1 MKNWTIKKRIAL
13 HSTILCLVIA
23 GLSGFAVEGIESLK
37 KIGLS
42 LSDDSIPGTIDA
54 QAIRLGRTKTQILLE
69 KMALAKTPEELTALQ
84 EQNKQ
89 MGTEVSQAMQDYE
102 ATIFDPE
109 DRANFDAV
117 KKARAD
123 YMVVKQQ
130 YLETLATNPDAA
142 LGILD
147 GPLTTVSAAYD
158 VAADRLLKFNTDQA
172 ARRGV
177 ELKSLV
183 FILVDSILATGVV
196 SVAVGI
202 GLSITNI
209 RGINR
214 VLSEITDSLGEGAS
228 QVSAAAGQVSG
239 ASQSLAE
246 GASEQ
251 AASLEET
258 SASVEEIGSMTK
270 RNAQSAQEARALSM
284 DARAA
289 AEEGA
294 SRTGEMTTAM
304 DSIRQ
309 ASGEMV
315 AAIAGIKNSSEEV
328 SKIVKTIDDIAFQTN
343 ILALNAAVEAARAGE
358 AGAGFA
364 VVANEVRNLA
374 QRSAEAAKET
384 ERLIEAAVAQSV
396 QGVEVGA
403 KVESRIA
410 EISKKSKAV
419 QESLEKIVV
428 KTRDADS
435 LVATIATASQ
445 EQSDGLSHIG
455 IAMTQ
460 IDQVTQSNAAAAE
473 ESASAAEELNAQS
486 NEMQATVEILARL
499 VNGEARAEKRNS
511 PLPLPG
517 KAAAIRNGKP
527 QPPAP
532 TARLVVP
539 MPMASLPP
547 RPACAKTVRADQFV
561 NM

>member
-1 MKNWTIKKRIAL
+1 MKNWTIKKRIVL

-42 LSDDSIPGTIDA
+42 LSDDSIPGMIDA
-54 QAIRLGRTKTQILLE
+54 QTIRLGRTKTQILLE
-69 KMALAKTPEELTALQ
+69 KMALAKTPDELAALQ
-84 EQNKQ
+84 EQNKH
-89 MGTEVSQAMQDYE
+89 MGSEVTQAMQDYE
-102 ATIFDPE
+102 ATIFEPE

-117 KKARAD
+117 KNARAD
-123 YMVVKQQ
+123 YLVFKQQ
-130 YLETLATNPDAA
+130 FLDTVATNHDAA
-142 LGILD
+142 VAILD
-147 GPLTTVSAAYD
+147 GPLGASSAVYD
-158 VAADRLLKFNTDQA
+158 AAAEKVLKFNTDQA

-183 FILVDSILATGVV
+183 FILVDSILATGAVA
-196 SVAVGI
+196 VAVGI

-214 VLSEITDSLGEGAS
+214 VLSEVTSSLSEGAS
-228 QVSAAAGQVSG
+228 QVSAAANQVSG

-270 RNAQSAQEARALSM
+270 RNAQSAQEARALSA
-284 DARAA
+284 DARSA

-294 SRTGEMTTAM
+294 SRTGEMTQAM

-309 ASGEMV
+309 ASSEMS
-315 AAIAGIKNSSEEV
+315 ATIAGIQSSSEEV
-328 SKIVKTIDDIAFQTN
+328 SKIVKTIDNIAFQTN

-358 AGAGFA
+358 AGLGFA

-384 ERLIEAAVAQSV
+384 ERLIQAAVAQSV
-396 QGVEVGA
+396 QGVEASA

-410 EISKKSKAV
+410 EISKKSQAV

-435 LVATIATASQ
+435 LVATIASASQ

-486 NEMQATVEILARL
+486 NEMQATVDILARL
-499 VNGEARAEKRNS
+499 VNGEPREEKRTPTIPLPAKSGAVRNCKPQARAS
-511 PLPLPG
+511 
-517 KAAAIRNGKP
+517 
-527 QPPAP
+527 AP
-532 TARLVVP
+532 TRLAVP
-539 MPMASLPP
+539 LASLPP
-547 RPACAKTVRADQFV
+547 RRAFAQTEREDQFV